1 MQRQIRMN
9 NFKLLTET
17 KTIVTKWAVPQDTN
31 LGDMSTGILYDYC
44 LEQVYQDGAKA
55 DPPKVQLEFSKTLTM
70 EEISTEEQQ
79 DAVFYPPPPQAL
91 DVVIDTIE
99 TLLIQKE
106 DITEID
112 LINSYEQLELL
123 KNWITMRM
131 ATLVE

>member
-1 MQRQIRMN
+1 MN

-17 KTIVTKWAVPQDTN
+17 KTIVTKWAVPQDAN
-31 LGDMSTGILYDYC
+31 LGNMTTGILYDYC
-44 LEQVYQDGAKA
+44 LEHVYEDGVKV

-79 DAVFYPPPPQAL
+79 DAVFYPTPPQPL

-106 DITEID
+106 DVTELD
-112 LINSYEQLELL
+112 LINSMETLELL
-123 KNWITMRM
+123 KDWITLRI
-131 ATLVE
+131 TELRS

>member
-1 MQRQIRMN
+1 MN

-17 KTIVTKWAVPQDTN
+17 KTIVTKWAVPQDAN
-31 LGDMSTGILYDYC
+31 LGNMTTGILYDYC
-44 LEQVYQDGAKA
+44 LEQVYEDGVKV

-79 DAVFYPPPPQAL
+79 DAVFYPPPPQPL

-106 DITEID
+106 DVNELD
-112 LINSYEQLELL
+112 LINSMETLELL
-123 KNWITMRM
+123 KDWITLRI
-131 ATLVE
+131 TELRS